1 MKEILTNAERL
12 NKVTKNLIIKKPSA
26 DDLRSLIIHSDF
38 PNEEDNFAQIFQ
50 SYLTEECALIDDND
64 LDSWGAG
71 DEWLWIGILLW
82 LMSKCPDDLVYKIFD
97 DYGKNFKVLYSWD
110 KTNLDEDDSH
120 FFESSFINHLKSND
134 HEILPF
140 LKEEFRHV
148 WFTDI
153 RQITDELIILKK
165 TGNDL
170 DYLFDFEGNHLVHK
184 LIECI
189 RNSNNEICGP
199 SIVINLGPDNLVF
212 VQLGSYDWE
221 EIGLYIVKWEKGQ
234 FEFIAEI
241 EYDNFIE
248 YKDFEEIASKNATDL
263 TNEFFRNL

>member
-26 DDLRSLIIHSDF
+26 DDLRSMIIHSDF

-165 TGNDL
+165 IGNDL

-189 RNSNNEICGP
+189 RNSNNEIHP
-199 SIVINLGPDNLVF
+199 L
-212 VQLGSYDWE
+212 
-221 EIGLYIVKWEKGQ
+221 
-234 FEFIAEI
+234 
-241 EYDNFIE
+241 
-248 YKDFEEIASKNATDL
+248 
-263 TNEFFRNL
+263 